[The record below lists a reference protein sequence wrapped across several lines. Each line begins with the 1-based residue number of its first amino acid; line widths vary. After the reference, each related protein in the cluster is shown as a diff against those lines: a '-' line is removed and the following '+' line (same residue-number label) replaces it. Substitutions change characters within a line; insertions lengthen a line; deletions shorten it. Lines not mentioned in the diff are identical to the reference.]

1 MQYAYSALLEE
12 YAAMINVRRKNNF
25 HIDSAEDLYGKD
37 CVFLCLCVWDI
48 LCMQEMEVTDYV
60 Q

>member
-25 HIDSAEDLYGKD
+25 HIDSAEDLYGED
-37 CVFLCLCVWDI
+37 CGVFFLPVCVCVCDI
-48 LCMQEMEVTDYV
+48 LCMQEM
-60 Q
+60 